1 MNPKLKYA
9 LGALVIAGYG
19 YVAAQNPA
27 LIPGFIAYVSSTVQ
41 QMATPASVPAA
52 QPASAPAADHTAGQ

>member
-1 MNPKLKYA
+1 MNRKLKYA

-27 LIPGFIAYVSSTVQ
+27 LIPGFFAYVSSTVQ
-41 QMATPASVPAA
+41 QMAAPIPAT
-52 QPASAPAADHTAGQ
+52 QPASAPAATPSVGQ

>member
-1 MNPKLKYA
+1 MNSKLKYA

-41 QMATPASVPAA
+41 QMAAPAPAA
-52 QPASAPAADHTAGQ
+52 QPASAPAAATSAGQ

>member
-1 MNPKLKYA
+1 MNRKLKYA

-41 QMATPASVPAA
+41 QMSTPAPAA
-52 QPASAPAADHTAGQ
+52 QPASAPAAAPAAGQ